1 MGRQNKRAFRLSKR
15 IQDTKQSERGSDSHN
30 IYHHPSLNGIKNM
43 FVWFVFFITI
53 PWHLLIA
60 N

>member
-43 FVWFVFFITI
+43 FVWFFFF
-53 PWHLLIA
+53 LLLYHGTY
-60 N
+60 